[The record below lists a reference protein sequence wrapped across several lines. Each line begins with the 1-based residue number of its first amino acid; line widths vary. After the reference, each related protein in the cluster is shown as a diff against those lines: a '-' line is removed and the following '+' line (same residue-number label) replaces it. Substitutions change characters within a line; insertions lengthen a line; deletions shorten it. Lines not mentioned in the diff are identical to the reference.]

1 MTPRTTLALKL
12 LAAACFFVLIQWL
25 VSVLALS
32 CFNKA
37 EIDARLDHADSFQL
51 FPTASS
57 KFQEDLSTWTKEHPA
72 NSRVVQPADL
82 KNRIMRSLRLDPGHL
97 PGKMEVYGIRLHS
110 FFGPPVSLT
119 PERIKDLCTPN
130 AEIGSMQV
138 IGDHVE
144 ISVTGTDPQLICRS
158 IPRVRNL
165 AVYWFLPLVYS
176 LVFLLLLTQ
185 VSLRA
190 FPAFSDITTKTA
202 TMGSNIDALDGI
214 RGFAALTVL
223 AEHAGV
229 FKGTGYLGVLLFF
242 TLSGFL
248 LSAPFIQRPERAVSL
263 TYMSAYLFRRLK
275 RILPMFFVTV
285 TILFLFRGKAA
296 EAFRHYFFL
305 QADSILWTVMQEM
318 VFYLVLPAL
327 MVLIYLLCKEKK
339 VLAIALLITMIV
351 AANKGLTTGMVA
363 LYGNGELLPPKIG
376 IFASGVVF
384 AYLFYWI
391 AAHPVFHRLR
401 KTTVRG
407 LCSAFGLLLLAAMV
421 ALSMKLVPTMHPWNP
436 YAKPGIFGF
445 LCGLFLLL
453 VVLAPNTWMSR
464 LIGWYP
470 LRAIGLVSFSF
481 YLLHPLVIAAVKTS
495 ALEFFAIPSY
505 SGSGMFLLAGLITY
519 GLSICTYTYIER
531 PFIRSAGR

>member
-1 MTPRTTLALKL
+1 MTPRTTLTLKL
-12 LAAACFFVLIQWL
+12 LAAAGFFVLIQWL

-37 EIDARLDHADSFQL
+37 EIDARLAHVDSFQL
-51 FPTASS
+51 FPAAN
-57 KFQEDLSTWTKEHPA
+57 KQFQEALSVRTRDYPA
-72 NSRVVQPADL
+72 DNRVVQAVDL
-82 KNRIMRSLRLDPGHL
+82 KNRIMRTLRLDPGHL
-97 PGKMEVYGIRLHS
+97 PGKVEVYGIRLLS

-119 PERIKDLCTPN
+119 PERIKDLFTPN
-130 AEIGSMQV
+130 ADIGSMQV
-138 IGDHVE
+138 VGDHVE
-144 ISVTGTDPQLICRS
+144 IVVTGADPQLICRS
-158 IPRVRNL
+158 IPSVRNL
-165 AVYWFLPLVYS
+165 SIRWFLPLVYS
-176 LVFLLLLTQ
+176 LVFVLLLTQ

-202 TMGSNIDALDGI
+202 TMGANIDALDGI

-223 AEHAGV
+223 AEHTGV

-248 LSAPFIQRPERAVSL
+248 LSAPFIQQPERAVSL

-275 RILPMFFVTV
+275 RILPMFYVTV

-327 MVLIYLLCKEKK
+327 MALIYVLFKEKRGHAILFLLVVAIATDHLLTTK
-339 VLAIALLITMIV
+339 VLALYSEGTHLRAQIGTF
-351 AANKGLTTGMVA
+351 TTGV
-363 LYGNGELLPPKIG
+363 L
-376 IFASGVVF
+376 F
-384 AYLFYWI
+384 AYTFYWL
-391 AAHPVFHRLR
+391 AAHPTFQHLR

-407 LCSAFGLLLLAAMV
+407 ICSVLGLLLLAAML

-436 YAKPGIFGF
+436 FAKPGIFGF
-445 LCGLFLLL
+445 LSGLFLLL
-453 VVLAPNTWMSR
+453 VVLAPKTWLSR
-464 LIGWYP
+464 IIGWYP
-470 LRAIGLVSFSF
+470 LRAIGLVSYSF
-481 YLLHPLVIAAVKTS
+481 YLLHPLVIAAVKTA

-505 SGSGMFLLAGLITY
+505 TGYGMFVLAGLITY

-531 PFIRSAGR
+531 PFIRGAGR

>member
-1 MTPRTTLALKL
+1 MTPRTTLILKM
-12 LAAACFFVLIQWL
+12 LAAAGFFLVIQWL

-51 FPTASS
+51 FPAAG
-57 KFQEDLSTWTKEHPA
+57 KQFQEALSVRTRDYPA
-72 NSRVVQPADL
+72 DNRVAQAVDL
-82 KNRIMRSLRLDPGHL
+82 KNRIVRTLRIDPGQL
-97 PGKMEVYGIRLHS
+97 PGKVEVLGIRLLS

-119 PERIKDLCTPN
+119 PERIQDLCTSN
-130 AEIGSMQV
+130 ADIGSMQV
-138 IGDHVE
+138 VGDHVE
-144 ISVTGTDPQLICRS
+144 IVVTGADPQLICRS
-158 IPRVRNL
+158 IPPAYNPAIR
-165 AVYWFLPLVYS
+165 WFLPLVYT
-176 LVFLLLLTQ
+176 LVFVLLLTK

-202 TMGSNIDALDGI
+202 TMGANIDALDGI

-223 AEHAGV
+223 AEHTGV

-275 RILPMFFVTV
+275 RILPMFYVTV
-285 TILFLFRGKAA
+285 TILFLFHGKAA

-318 VFYLVLPAL
+318 VFYLVLPVLMAL
-327 MVLIYLLCKEKK
+327 IHLLFKEKRGYTILFLLAVVIAADHLLTTK
-339 VLAIALLITMIV
+339 VLALYSEGTQLRAQIGTF
-351 AANKGLTTGMVA
+351 TTGV
-363 LYGNGELLPPKIG
+363 L
-376 IFASGVVF
+376 F
-384 AYLFYWI
+384 AYTFYWL
-391 AAHPVFHRLR
+391 AAHPTFQRLNR
-401 KTTVRG
+401 VSVRRI
-407 LCSAFGLLLLAAMV
+407 CSVLGLLLFAAMV
-421 ALSMKLVPTMHPWNP
+421 ALAMKSVPTMQLWNP

-445 LCGLFLLL
+445 LAGIFLLL
-453 VVLAPNTWMSR
+453 AVLAPKTWLSHI
-464 LIGWYP
+464 IGWYP

-505 SGSGMFLLAGLITY
+505 SGYGMFLLAGLITY

-531 PFIRSAGR
+531 PFIRSAAR